1 MKKLLVLGAMQ
12 MHVPLLKRAKERGIY
27 VLTCD
32 YYKHV
37 EGHKYADEPHY
48 DSTTDLEAV
57 LKLSRES
64 QIDAIMTFNSDP
76 AALTAAYVSEKL
88 GLPGNSYKSVKI
100 LSEKDLF
107 RKFLKE
113 NGFNVPFFKSFDDKK
128 SLLSEIQDFSFP
140 VLIKPVDSSG
150 SKGVTVVDRSE
161 DIADAYD
168 LAVEKSRCKRV
179 VVEEYIEP
187 LGPQIHGDA
196 FIADGKVV
204 FSCLGDHHFDKSINN
219 LVPYSTTFP
228 SQHTEEEIHLINQE
242 LQEIIA
248 KVDFRQGGINV
259 EARISKKDGK
269 IYFIEVGA
277 RNGGNFTPIVIQYAT
292 GFNFIDAALD
302 AAMGIKYSPQTIH
315 PPEFFSYL
323 VPHVKDSGVF
333 QSIELSGK
341 LQNHTIE
348 QHIYK
353 EKGETVESFK
363 GANAAVGVLIAKY
376 DSMDQM
382 QNLVDDFENNYKVH
396 IA

>member
-12 MHVPLLKRAKERGIY
+12 MHIPLLKRAKERGLY

-48 DSTTDLEAV
+48 DSTTDLDAV
-57 LKLSRES
+57 LKLAKES
-64 QIDAIMTFNSDP
+64 HIDAIMTFNSDP

-88 GLPGNSYKSVKI
+88 CLPGNSYHSVKT

-107 RKFLKE
+107 RAFLKE
-113 NGFNVPFFKSFDDKK
+113 NEFNVPFFKSFNDRP
-128 SLLSEIQDFSFP
+128 SLLAEIHYFSYP

-150 SKGVTVVDRSE
+150 SKGVTVIGHPE
-161 DIADAYD
+161 DMAAAYD

-179 VVEEYIEP
+179 VVEEFIEP

-196 FIADGKVV
+196 FVADGKVV

-228 SQHTEEEIHLINQE
+228 SQHSKEEILSVNQE
-242 LQEIIA
+242 LQKIIE
-248 KVDFRQGGINV
+248 KVGFKQGGINV
-259 EARISKKDGK
+259 EARISKRDGMV
-269 IYFIEVGA
+269 YFIEVGA
-277 RNGGNFTPIVIQYAT
+277 RNGGNFTPIVIQHAT

-302 AAMGIKYSPQTIH
+302 AALGIKYSPQTIH

-323 VPHVKDSGVF
+323 VPHVKDSGIF

-341 LQNHTIE
+341 LKNLIIE

-353 EKGETVESFK
+353 EKGEVVESFR
-363 GANAAVGVLIAKY
+363 GANAAVGVLIARY

-396 IA
+396 IV